1 MYILDLILFL
11 GVIITIVSIL
21 LLKFFSKENK
31 YTDLIKFFPIMLSG
45 IHFIIGKFNYMVVPV
60 YIASI
65 IIIFTYTNKKSKI
78 VYTVICLLTVTLSLI
93 PLGIIGGF
101 KLNDYASMSYSDAF
115 MNLNQKLRANY
126 PFTDWKRIDFNK
138 KYDEYIEKFKSADKN
153 NDKEAYYL
161 ALKEYVISFNDGH
174 ISVINPLELQPL
186 GINDNLVSNLSKKYR
201 GSGYGFSLI
210 KLDDGN
216 VVVSIIDENSDAY
229 KAGIRVGTILTK
241 WNYKPMKEAVGEVS
255 ILWSLARSTDKFD
268 MEQNN
273 YMMLSRAIEG
283 ESAKI
288 VFINELN
295 EEQVLT
301 LKAEK
306 NNYNIGSKDRDI
318 FYHKEKNSKDIEYKL
333 LNKGHGYIRLSTMQ
347 PENEEE
353 VFEQFKNA
361 LNEFKENSAKDLIID
376 LRNNGG
382 GRDEFGAKILGL
394 FSNKEIFYLQE
405 NLYDSRTNSFVKQK
419 DILSKPNYLGFDK
432 KIVVLANSGSVSAAE
447 GLVYNL
453 KKLGNVISAGITG
466 TNGSFGTVT
475 DGEILMPENYMVV
488 YPKIA
493 CLDES
498 GNIMID
504 SDYTG
509 IGGVKPD
516 LKIPFNMESIKEMYV
531 KGNDYEI
538 DYLLNYLDNNQVLK

>member
-11 GVIITIVSIL
+11 GVIITIVSIF

-31 YTDLIKFFPIMLSG
+31 YTNLIKFFPIMLSS
-45 IHFIIGKFNYMVVPV
+45 IHFIIGKFNYLVVPV
-60 YIASI
+60 YIASM
-65 IIIFTYTNKKSKI
+65 IIIFIYTNKKSKVI
-78 VYTVICLLTVTLSLI
+78 YIVICLLALTLSLV
-93 PLGIIGGF
+93 PLGIMGGF
-101 KLNDYASMSYSDAF
+101 KLKDYASMSYSDAF
-115 MNLNQKLRANY
+115 ISLNEELRENY
-126 PFTDWKRIDFNK
+126 PFADWKKIDFNK
-138 KYDEYIEKFKSADKN
+138 KYYEYIERFKNADKN
-153 NDKEAYYL
+153 KDEEEYYI
-161 ALKEYVISFNDGH
+161 ALKDYLISFNDGH

-186 GINDNLVSNLSKKYR
+186 GVNDALVSNLSKKYR

-210 KLDDGN
+210 KLNDGN

-229 KAGIRVGTILTK
+229 KAGIRVGTIVTK
-241 WNYKPMKEAVGEVS
+241 WNDKPIKEAVDEVS
-255 ILWSLARSTDKFD
+255 KLWSLARSADKFD

-288 VFINELN
+288 IFINELN
-295 EEQVLT
+295 KEQDLII
-301 LKAEK
+301 KAEK

-333 LNKGHGYIRLSTMQ
+333 LNKGHGYIKLSTMQ

-361 LNEFKENSAKDLIID
+361 LNEFKENNAKDLIID

-382 GRDEFGAKILGL
+382 GKDEFGSKILGL

-405 NLYDSRTNSFVKQK
+405 NLYDSKTNSFIKEK
-419 DILSKPNYLGFDK
+419 DIVCKPNYLGFDK

-447 GLVYNL
+447 GLAYNL
-453 KKLGNVISAGITG
+453 KKLDNVISAGITG
-466 TNGSFGTVT
+466 TNGSFGSVT
-475 DGEILMPENYMVV
+475 DGEILMPENYMVI
-488 YPKIA
+488 YPKLA

-498 GNIMID
+498 GNVMID

-538 DYLLNYLDNNQVLK
+538 DYLLNYLNNNQALK